1 MNIEK
6 DIIYP
11 VLEDLQKTEDID
23 FKISSE
29 LNIFGADS
37 LFDSLFLV
45 KLILGV
51 EEKILEIY
59 GKSISL
65 TSENAMSRSSSPFR
79 TISSL
84 TSYIEEVLGD

>member
-1 MNIEK
+1 MDIEK

-11 VLEDLQKTEDID
+11 VLEDLQKTENID

-29 LNIFGADS
+29 LSIFGTGS

-45 KLILGV
+45 KLILGI
-51 EEKILEIY
+51 EEKVFDIY

-65 TSENAMSRSSSPFR
+65 TSENAMSRTNSPFR
-79 TISSL
+79 TIPSL
-84 TSYIEEVLGD
+84 TSYIEELLGD